1 MNTHLEIAIKAAKLA
16 SKQILAIKD
25 EFKVDF
31 KDINDLVTD
40 ADIKSENIIKKV
52 ILEKFSDHSILGEE
66 SLSETDINSKNLW
79 IIDPLD
85 GTNNF
90 ANGIPQ
96 YSISIA
102 YAEKGVV
109 KVGVVYDPSKD
120 EMFYATLNE
129 GAFLNGNKIE
139 ASKKEDINQ
148 SIICTGF
155 YYDRGIIMEKTLDIV
170 KELFHLKIRGLRRM
184 GSAAL
189 DLCWIACS
197 RFDGYFEY
205 QLNCW
210 DFAAGV
216 LIVNESGGLCRN
228 INGEKADLKSYGIIA
243 SGIVLNDE
251 FTNIV
256 KWDRSNHVI

>member
-1 MNTHLEIAIKAAKLA
+1 MKTILEIAIKAAKSA
-16 SKQILAIKD
+16 ANEINSVKD
-25 EFKVDF
+25 NIKVDF

-40 ADIKSENIIKKV
+40 ADIKSENIIKK
-52 ILEKFSDHSILGEE
+52 IIKNHYPDHNILGEE
-66 SLSETDINSKNLW
+66 SSHDIDLLSENLW

-102 YAEKGVV
+102 YAENGVI

-120 EMFYATLNE
+120 EIFTAILGE
-129 GAFLNGNKIE
+129 GAFLNDKKIE
-139 ASKKEDINQ
+139 STKKDKLDQ

-155 YYDRGIIMEKTLDIV
+155 YYDRGIIMEKTLNTIKD
-170 KELFHLKIRGLRRM
+170 LFHLKIRGLRRM

-210 DFAAGV
+210 DFAAGA
-216 LIVNESGGLCRN
+216 LIANESGAICRD
-228 INGEKADLKSYGIIA
+228 INGEKFDLKSKGIIA
-243 SGIVLNDE
+243 SGKGIEKE
-251 FTNIV
+251 FVNMV
-256 KWDRSNHVI
+256 KWDRSN